1 MKQVLMDTSK
11 KRHYRIALVIAA
23 VMGLIGIGMCYLWQL
38 NSRLPENL
46 ILYQNRMEQID
57 LDLPLVGEISTKSGE
72 FAINGETEPEA
83 AAVSFSLDDQVSLTA
98 NQLGSY
104 QAELKL
110 FGVIP
115 YKKLKLDVIKE
126 QKVMPAG
133 NAVGIYL
140 ESQGIM
146 VLGTTEVQGK
156 DGFVYH
162 PAQDILREG
171 DYLLSVNGE
180 PAESIKKVSELIQ
193 ENKDKK
199 MTLQLQRGDNKIQVK
214 LEPVCTEEG
223 KYQIGAWLRE
233 DTEGIGTMTC
243 ITQDNHFVALG
254 HGITDIDTGDLIHLE
269 QGGLY
274 PASIQQIVAGK
285 KGTPGELFG
294 TVLLS
299 EDQKIGDVT
308 SNNVWGI
315 SGSIDHKNYQYQE
328 EQGIPIALKQ
338 EIKTGPA
345 TIQCQLEDTVKE
357 YQIEIE
363 EIHLNAKDL
372 KGLVIRVV
380 DAELQ
385 EKTGGIVQGLSG
397 SPIIQDGKLI
407 GAVTHVFVNDPTRG
421 YGIFIENMLG

>member
-1 MKQVLMDTSK
+1 MKQVLMDTNR
-11 KRHYRIALVIAA
+11 KRRYRFVLLVAI
-23 VMGLIGIGMCYLWQL
+23 VIGLIGIGTCYLWQL
-38 NSRLPENL
+38 NSRLPESL
-46 ILYQNRMEQID
+46 ILYQNRMEKID
-57 LDLPLVGEISTKSGE
+57 LGLPLVGEISAQSGE
-72 FAINGETEPEA
+72 FLVNGKTEPEA
-83 AAVSFSLDDQVSLTA
+83 AAVSFSLDDQVSLKA

-115 YKKLKLDVIKE
+115 YKKLKLDVIRE

-146 VLGTTEVQGK
+146 VLGTTEIRGK

-162 PAQDILREG
+162 PSQDILQEG

-180 PAESIKKVSELIQ
+180 PAESIKKVAALIQ
-193 ENKDKK
+193 KNKDQK
-199 MTLQLQRGDNKIQVK
+199 MTLQLQRGDNKINVK
-214 LEPVCTEEG
+214 IEPVCTEEG
-223 KYQIGAWLRE
+223 TYQIGAWLRE

-243 ITQDNHFVALG
+243 ITEDNHFVALG

-274 PASIQQIVAGK
+274 PASIQQIVAGR

-315 SGSIDHKNYQYQE
+315 SGCIDHETYQYQS

-338 EIKTGPA
+338 EIETGAA
-345 TIQCQLEDTVKE
+345 TIRCQVEDEVKE
-357 YQIEIE
+357 YDIEIE
-363 EIHLNAKDL
+363 EIHLNARDL

-380 DAELQ
+380 DSELQ

-397 SPIIQDGKLI
+397 SPIIQNGKLI